1 MINNQ
6 CKMKII
12 LAGSLE
18 KPSST
23 VSFMKKTLEE
33 LGHEIIPFDY
43 RKERKKYG
51 NERTQQEM
59 INLVEEKRPDV
70 FLLIKGDGIFLETLG
85 EIKKT
90 CHVSFRY
97 MDSPVKGWIVR
108 LAKVSDSFFITAGG
122 LIEKYKRL
130 GVKNVF
136 HLWEGCDP
144 EVHRYLPTD
153 SPEYQC
159 EVAFIGV
166 GKAGRGSLLKKV
178 TKAGFDLKIWGRDW
192 PKSFPVQKEWVEPE
206 EFAKVC
212 SGAKLVLG
220 LNDNNTIPDYF
231 SDRTFLTLACR
242 GFHITPYTPRLER
255 WFTNRKHL
263 VWYNARKEYPWSNRY
278 QECINLIKYYLDKPK
293 ERERIA
299 RAGQEW
305 VYSHYTWRHSMEK
318 MIKILEELINRR

>member
-1 MINNQ
+1 
-6 CKMKII
+6 MKII
-12 LAGSLE
+12 LAGPLE

-23 VSFMKKTLEE
+23 VSFMKKTLEK
-33 LGHEIIPFDY
+33 LGQEIVPFDY
-43 RKERKKYG
+43 RKEREQYG
-51 NERTQQEM
+51 NERMQGEM
-59 INLVEEKRPDV
+59 INLTKEKRPDA
-70 FLLIKGDGIFLETLG
+70 FLLLKGDGIFPETLVD
-85 EIKKT
+85 IKKT

-97 MDSPVKGWIVR
+97 MDSPIKGWIVH
-108 LAKVSDSFFITAGG
+108 LARVSNSFFITAGG

-144 EVHRYLPTD
+144 EVHRYLPSG

-159 EVAFIGV
+159 EVAFVGV
-166 GKAGRGSLLKKV
+166 GKAGRENLLKEV
-178 TKAGFDLKIWGRDW
+178 MKAGFNLKIWGRDW
-192 PKSFPVQKEWVEPE
+192 PKSFPVKKEWVEPE

-212 SGAKLVLG
+212 SSARVVLG

-242 GFHITPYTPRLER
+242 GFHITSYTPRLER
-255 WFTNRKHL
+255 WFTNKKHL
-263 VWYNARKEYPWSNRY
+263 VWYKTRKKYPWSKRY
-278 QECINLIKYYLDKPK
+278 QECADLIKYYLDKPE

-299 RAGQEW
+299 RMGQEW

-318 MIKILEELINRR
+318 WLNIVGELIGKER